1 MPTLLPGDQ
10 PHLVPALC
18 RLRGHVHLQGAGGG
32 PQHHLPPQPGA
43 GEAHGRRPSHGRL
56 RLLHPHWAVAAEL
69 QLRRPVPPAAGRVG
83 KNPCFFLKNPAQGFF
98 FFFCF
103 FGFLG
108 FLLFIYTFAQ
118 KRKFLGFF
126 FNFKNTFRCL
136 QALKYNHSY

>member
-18 RLRGHVHLQGAGGG
+18 CLRGHVHLQGARGG

-43 GEAHGRRPSHGRL
+43 GEAHGRRPPRGRP

-83 KNPCFFLKNPAQGFF
+83 KNPGLKKNQPRFF
-98 FFFCF
+98 FFFF
-103 FGFLG
+103 
-108 FLLFIYTFAQ
+108 FIYLPRRESF
-118 KRKFLGFF
+118 
-126 FNFKNTFRCL
+126 
-136 QALKYNHSY
+136 